1 MMVAFLFELFIAKMR
16 RMNKIIAVLTVVLL
30 QVSPFTS
37 AQIPT
42 DSLVAYYAFSTNA
55 NDESGNNNHASI
67 ISASLTEDRFGQS
80 NNAYMFNG
88 TDQFIEIPDSDNLS
102 ISNTD
107 KLSISV
113 WMRCDTLNFPASQ
126 SSGYVHWMGKGVTGQ
141 HEWTFRIYNFDSDR
155 PNRTSCYA
163 FNLAGG
169 LGAGSYEEETI
180 IKGEWMHFVA
190 IYDYPENRIQL
201 YKNGTLRDTDLF
213 SDYSIIPGNGSAPF
227 RVGTRD
233 FNSYFKG
240 AIDDI
245 RIYKRILDTSEIMG
259 LFNETPQG
267 TSGLEPNDHIND
279 LIAYPN
285 PAEDIINISIGA
297 WIYNGDYLIKIINS
311 NGQVVCT
318 KEVVDDKMSININEL
333 NGTGMYK
340 IILTNREG
348 KLIATSTILVE
359 L

>member
-1 MMVAFLFELFIAKMR
+1 MEAFLFKLHIAKISYIH
-16 RMNKIIAVLTVVLL
+16 KIAAVFTALLL
-30 QVSPFTS
+30 QVSPFIS

-42 DSLVAYYAFSTNA
+42 DSLVAFYSFSANA
-55 NDESGNNNHASI
+55 NDESGNNNHASVI
-67 ISASLTEDRFGQS
+67 NSELTEDRFGQP

-88 TDQFIEIPDSDNLS
+88 TDQFIEIPDADNLS

-141 HEWTFRIYNFDSDR
+141 HEWTFRIYNFDSNR

-163 FNLAGG
+163 FNLSGG

-180 IKGEWMHFVA
+180 IKGDWMHFVA

-213 SDYSIIPGNGSAPF
+213 SDYSIIPGNGSAPLLI
-227 RVGTRD
+227 GTRD

-245 RIYKRILDTSEIMG
+245 RIYKRILDTSEIMS
-259 LFNETPQG
+259 LYNETPQG
-267 TSGLEPNDHIND
+267 TSDLDPNYPVSGLIV
-279 LIAYPN
+279 YPN
-285 PAEDIINISIGA
+285 PAKNIINISIGN
-297 WIYNGDYLIKIINS
+297 WSYNNDHVIKIVNS

-318 KEVVDDKMSININEL
+318 KKIIEKKITLNINEL
-333 NGTGMYK
+333 SGTGMYK
-340 IILTNREG
+340 IILSNGEG
-348 KLIATSTILVE
+348 ELITSSTLLVDF
-359 L
+359 